1 MAEIDL
7 MYINLDR
14 ATERRESLEQNIR
27 DANFSSA
34 WRMHRFPAVQATSDQ
49 VAKMPGAASANLKG
63 NWLSHI
69 GCMWHAISN
78 GWQSHLLIV
87 EDDAKFSNKAE
98 SVINLA
104 VNHLSP
110 DSWDIIFLDLIIG
123 RAIDMPYFFS
133 LRQNCAM
140 NDNNSVIVNMNW
152 LHDHFALTGAGA
164 YLVNKASL
172 VNIFRQFNAD
182 EISVAYDVILR
193 HMITTN
199 AVKAFAVFPFPV
211 TVSAHS
217 DSPTVDHTDAWVYEC
232 SLMNEFRRLIWTESE
247 LELQKRAIARGEVTP
262 DVLKF
267 QSIFSRLL
275 SIQHGVT

>member
-34 WRMHRFPAVQATSDQ
+34 WRVHRFPAVQATSDQ
-49 VAKMPGAASANLKG
+49 VAKMPGSASGNLKG

-69 GCMWHAISN
+69 GCMWQSISN
-78 GWQSHLLIV
+78 GWRGHLLIA
-87 EDDAKFSNKAE
+87 EDDAKFSSIAE
-98 SVINLA
+98 NVVNLA
-104 VNHLSP
+104 VNQLP
-110 DSWDIIFLDLIIG
+110 ADSWDIIFLDLIIG

-133 LRQNCAM
+133 LRQSCAM
-140 NDNNSVIVNMNW
+140 NDNRSVIVNMNW
-152 LHDHFALTGAGA
+152 LHDRFALTGAGA
-164 YLVNKASL
+164 YIVNNASL
-172 VNIFRQFNAD
+172 IKIFNQFNVD
-182 EISVAYDVILR
+182 EISIAYDVILR
-193 HMITTN
+193 HLIMKDI
-199 AVKAFAVFPFPV
+199 VKAVAVFPFPV

-275 SIQHGVT
+275 SIQHGVI